1 MLEFVVLFGRE
12 IEQFLCKVLRIV
24 DDINW
29 HKILTTWLDL
39 SLLQLLQS
47 FLLLFLQFL
56 FLFVS
61 VLCNSLHS
69 FNILRVNRFLIITV
83 ILYFLNRFSSR
94 DQKVGSNHS
103 NFRRLTET
111 SFNNMAQVT
120 REQQAELDSALF
132 KKLEELT
139 MKIPADP
146 SLYKEDVLKYST
158 MYQEEF

>member
-12 IEQFLCKVLRIV
+12 IEQFFCKVLRIV
-24 DDINW
+24 DNINW

-47 FLLLFLQFL
+47 FLLLFLQFF
-56 FLFVS
+56 FLLVS

-111 SFNNMAQVT
+111 SFSNNIDRSVIGPNI
-120 REQQAELDSALF
+120 SF
-132 KKLEELT
+132 V
-139 MKIPADP
+139 KIYHH
-146 SLYKEDVLKYST
+146 LQTFLCHFICIFYNNFINKIL
-158 MYQEEF
+158 